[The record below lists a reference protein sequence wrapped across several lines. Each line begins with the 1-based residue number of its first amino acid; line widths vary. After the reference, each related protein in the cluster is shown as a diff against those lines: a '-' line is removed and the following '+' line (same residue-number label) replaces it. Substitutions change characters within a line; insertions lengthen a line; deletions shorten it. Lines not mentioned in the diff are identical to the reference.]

1 MSKKQKNETS
11 AKAPVKLTRA
21 EKKEIQAVIRKYKGD
36 GKPHSAQAS
45 IPYEAMY
52 QDGVCR
58 VTPRT
63 FSKCI
68 EFTDI
73 SYQLAQADTKTAIF
87 ENLCDLYN
95 YLDASIHVQFS
106 FINRKIDPKQYA
118 KSFEI
123 RAQGDDFDDIRSEY
137 SDILQD
143 QLVNGNNGL
152 MKRKFMTYTIEADSL
167 TEGAK
172 ATLGSGAA
180 ESAAQQVREDMG
192 KTSSVLKDLIIRT
205 AESVR
210 SETQRVE
217 TELRSSYVAKS
228 EFGAYQEQV
237 DAKFTATAEN
247 VTQSIR
253 YASELEGRLD
263 EQAGDLQ
270 GLISYRTE
278 TKGYIRQGIV
288 GYEDT
293 VPIIGIAIGQD
304 IQTTGTQSVDGK
316 TYDVIDTSHNMS
328 VWTSK
333 KLSFYVE
340 GTEIAYF
347 SNGALHVGHVELDR
361 ITAAGKWDVSFSDGV
376 AFKWIGG

>member
-1 MSKKQKNETS
+1 MVQLNTPPMLRGSG
-11 AKAPVKLTRA
+11 
-21 EKKEIQAVIRKYKGD
+21 QA
-36 GKPHSAQAS
+36 
-45 IPYEAMY
+45 
-52 QDGVCR
+52 
-58 VTPRT
+58 
-63 FSKCI
+63 
-68 EFTDI
+68 
-73 SYQLAQADTKTAIF
+73 QLAQMRSY
-87 ENLCDLYN
+87 LYR
-95 YLDASIHVQFS
+95 LA
-106 FINRKIDPKQYA
+106 
-118 KSFEI
+118 E
-123 RAQGDDFDDIRSEY
+123 
-137 SDILQD
+137 
-143 QLVNGNNGL
+143 QLNGALNA
-152 MKRKFMTYTIEADSL
+152 IEADSL
-167 TEGAK
+167 TDGAK

-192 KTSSVLKDLIIRT
+192 KTSSVLKDLII
-205 AESVR
+205 
-210 SETQRVE
+210 
-217 TELRSSYVAKS
+217 K
-228 EFGAYQEQV
+228 
-237 DAKFTATAEN
+237 TAEN

-253 YASELEGRLD
+253 YVSELEGRLD

-293 VPIIGIAIGQD
+293 VPTIGIAIGQD

-340 GTEIAYF
+340 GAEIAYF

>member
-167 TEGAK
+167 KMARARLRRIETDLLGYFKSMGA
-172 ATLGSGAA
+172 
-180 ESAAQQVREDMG
+180 SAWGLDAKERLEVILA
-192 KTSSVLKDLIIRT
+192 SVLGLLSVLMLFVEKDISTGIAGLLMAFAISPFGLP
-205 AESVR
+205 A
-210 SETQRVE
+210 
-217 TELRSSYVAKS
+217 LAGWLLAK
-228 EFGAYQEQV
+228 
-237 DAKFTATAEN
+237 
-247 VTQSIR
+247 
-253 YASELEGRLD
+253 LD
-263 EQAGDLQ
+263 EL
-270 GLISYRTE
+270 
-278 TKGYIRQGIV
+278 
-288 GYEDT
+288 
-293 VPIIGIAIGQD
+293 
-304 IQTTGTQSVDGK
+304 
-316 TYDVIDTSHNMS
+316 
-328 VWTSK
+328 
-333 KLSFYVE
+333 
-340 GTEIAYF
+340 
-347 SNGALHVGHVELDR
+347 NGSLRGF
-361 ITAAGKWDVSFSDGV
+361 IMG
-376 AFKWIGG
+376 

>member
-137 SDILQD
+137 SGVLQD

-152 MKRKFMTYTIEADSL
+152 MKRKFKLPDTYRSRAC
-167 TEGAK
+167 
-172 ATLGSGAA
+172 ATRSASGICWSNRALCRSARMGIFSGLGSA
-180 ESAAQQVREDMG
+180 R
-192 KTSSVLKDLIIRT
+192 
-205 AESVR
+205 
-210 SETQRVE
+210 
-217 TELRSSYVAKS
+217 
-228 EFGAYQEQV
+228 
-237 DAKFTATAEN
+237 
-247 VTQSIR
+247 
-253 YASELEGRLD
+253 
-263 EQAGDLQ
+263 
-270 GLISYRTE
+270 
-278 TKGYIRQGIV
+278 
-288 GYEDT
+288 
-293 VPIIGIAIGQD
+293 
-304 IQTTGTQSVDGK
+304 
-316 TYDVIDTSHNMS
+316 
-328 VWTSK
+328 
-333 KLSFYVE
+333 
-340 GTEIAYF
+340 
-347 SNGALHVGHVELDR
+347 
-361 ITAAGKWDVSFSDGV
+361 
-376 AFKWIGG
+376 

>member
-36 GKPHSAQAS
+36 GKPHSAQVS

-152 MKRKFMTYTIEADSL
+152 MKRKFMTYTS
-167 TEGAK
+167 
-172 ATLGSGAA
+172 
-180 ESAAQQVREDMG
+180 R
-192 KTSSVLKDLIIRT
+192 
-205 AESVR
+205 
-210 SETQRVE
+210 
-217 TELRSSYVAKS
+217 LRS
-228 EFGAYQEQV
+228 
-237 DAKFTATAEN
+237 
-247 VTQSIR
+247 
-253 YASELEGRLD
+253 
-263 EQAGDLQ
+263 
-270 GLISYRTE
+270 YR
-278 TKGYIRQGIV
+278 
-288 GYEDT
+288 D
-293 VPIIGIAIGQD
+293 
-304 IQTTGTQSVDGK
+304 
-316 TYDVIDTSHNMS
+316 
-328 VWTSK
+328 
-333 KLSFYVE
+333 
-340 GTEIAYF
+340 
-347 SNGALHVGHVELDR
+347 
-361 ITAAGKWDVSFSDGV
+361 
-376 AFKWIGG
+376 

>member
-167 TEGAK
+167 KMARARLRRIETDLLGYFKSMGPPRGDWTPSSGWKSCTAFS
-172 ATLGSGAA
+172 TRTGSRFLLTGSGLPRRGFPPRTLSPRPRSASAMPGCSGWAA
-180 ESAAQQVREDMG
+180 N
-192 KTSSVLKDLIIRT
+192 T
-205 AESVR
+205 
-210 SETQRVE
+210 
-217 TELRSSYVAKS
+217 
-228 EFGAYQEQV
+228 
-237 DAKFTATAEN
+237 
-247 VTQSIR
+247 
-253 YASELEGRLD
+253 GR
-263 EQAGDLQ
+263 
-270 GLISYRTE
+270 
-278 TKGYIRQGIV
+278 
-288 GYEDT
+288 
-293 VPIIGIAIGQD
+293 
-304 IQTTGTQSVDGK
+304 
-316 TYDVIDTSHNMS
+316 
-328 VWTSK
+328 
-333 KLSFYVE
+333 
-340 GTEIAYF
+340 
-347 SNGALHVGHVELDR
+347 
-361 ITAAGKWDVSFSDGV
+361 
-376 AFKWIGG
+376 

>member
-21 EKKEIQAVIRKYKGD
+21 EKKEIQAVIRKYNGD

-58 VTPRT
+58 VTPHT

-137 SDILQD
+137 SGILKE

-167 TEGAK
+167 KMARARLRRIETDLLGYFKSMGASAWGLDAK
-172 ATLGSGAA
+172 ERLEVMHSIFHPDGEPFSFDWKWLAPSGLSTKDFIAPSSFRFGNARMFGLGGKYGAVSFLQILSPEMDGHSMWAKEPAQIPYLISDPPANVAKRLKTLGNAVVPPQVYPILRYIA
-180 ESAAQQVREDMG
+180 EIETGRCRNRQQG
-192 KTSSVLKDLIIRT
+192 
-205 AESVR
+205 
-210 SETQRVE
+210 
-217 TELRSSYVAKS
+217 
-228 EFGAYQEQV
+228 G
-237 DAKFTATAEN
+237 
-247 VTQSIR
+247 
-253 YASELEGRLD
+253 
-263 EQAGDLQ
+263 
-270 GLISYRTE
+270 
-278 TKGYIRQGIV
+278 
-288 GYEDT
+288 
-293 VPIIGIAIGQD
+293 
-304 IQTTGTQSVDGK
+304 
-316 TYDVIDTSHNMS
+316 
-328 VWTSK
+328 
-333 KLSFYVE
+333 
-340 GTEIAYF
+340 
-347 SNGALHVGHVELDR
+347 DR
-361 ITAAGKWDVSFSDGV
+361 IWNP
-376 AFKWIGG
+376 

>member
-1 MSKKQKNETS
+1 MSKKQKNEMS

-143 QLVNGNNGL
+143 QRRPQNPCG
-152 MKRKFMTYTIEADSL
+152 
-167 TEGAK
+167 
-172 ATLGSGAA
+172 
-180 ESAAQQVREDMG
+180 
-192 KTSSVLKDLIIRT
+192 T
-205 AESVR
+205 AEHFAPAITVCG
-210 SETQRVE
+210 Q
-217 TELRSSYVAKS
+217 
-228 EFGAYQEQV
+228 F
-237 DAKFTATAEN
+237 
-247 VTQSIR
+247 
-253 YASELEGRLD
+253 
-263 EQAGDLQ
+263 
-270 GLISYRTE
+270 RTRR
-278 TKGYIRQGIV
+278 G
-288 GYEDT
+288 
-293 VPIIGIAIGQD
+293 
-304 IQTTGTQSVDGK
+304 
-316 TYDVIDTSHNMS
+316 TSHLR
-328 VWTSK
+328 K
-333 KLSFYVE
+333 CDP
-340 GTEIAYF
+340 
-347 SNGALHVGHVELDR
+347 AL
-361 ITAAGKWDVSFSDGV
+361 
-376 AFKWIGG
+376 